1 MKTVNGL
8 HKDQNSIWQA
18 EATTERTE
26 DSTAGPGAAFGTVVG
41 TGVGLLTGIGVM
53 AIPGVAPVV
62 AAGGLV
68 VTLAGAVVG
77 AEASGLVWLGAFHG
91 SAFRPGKDAETP
103 PVDPPVADGN
113 RARDA
118 APARAPPRLGTA
130 NTDWGGRTWF
140 LPAERGGAANLVR
153 IYPPAEERVSER
165 G

>member
-26 DSTAGPGAAFGTVVG
+26 DSTGPGAAFGTVVG

-68 VTLAGAVVG
+68 ATLAGAVVG
-77 AEASGLVWLGAFHG
+77 AAASGSVWLGAFHG
-91 SAFRPGKDAETP
+91 SAFRPGKDAGTP

-118 APARAPPRLGTA
+118 ASARAPPRLGTA
-130 NTDWGGRTWF
+130 KTDWEVDKVPTRRARRSGQPGPYLPSGGGT
-140 LPAERGGAANLVR
+140 
-153 IYPPAEERVSER
+153 VSER